1 MTATVALAGAA
12 GGVGTTRLTVE
23 CGATLARAGYDVAV
37 LDAAYATQ
45 GLAAYA
51 DGRLGTDI
59 TEVVTED
66 RELEAALA
74 EYPAEAAGRLALA
87 PARAPFERLARAKT
101 AGAAERFED
110 RMAAAAL
117 SHDLGLVDTPPV
129 AANQAV
135 AAVTAADRVAVVTAD
150 SRRGADALARTR
162 GRLQDV
168 GTAADA
174 VLVNRAGEP
183 AVVTEADAAV
193 PATDRRRPADAPAC
207 LSPDETFAPAVAA
220 ATEAAAGV
228 SLDLEFPSG
237 GRLDGLFDG

>member
-1 MTATVALAGAA
+1 MTATVALTGAA

-23 CGATLARAGYDVAV
+23 CAGTLARAGYDVAV

-45 GLAAYA
+45 GLAAYV
-51 DGRLGTDI
+51 DGQLGTDI

-66 RELEAALA
+66 RELAAALVDH
-74 EYPAEAAGRLALA
+74 PADTAGRLALA

-101 AGAAERFED
+101 AGAVERFEE

-117 SHDLGLVDTPPV
+117 SHDLVLVDTPPV

-135 AAVTAADRVAVVTAD
+135 AAVTAADRVAVVTTD
-150 SRRGADALARTR
+150 SERGADALARTR

-168 GTAADA
+168 GTAADT
-174 VLVNRAGEP
+174 VLVNRSGAP

-193 PATDRRRPADAPAC
+193 PAAERNRTADPPVC
-207 LSPDETFAPAVAA
+207 LAPDETFAPAVAA
-220 ATEAAAGV
+220 AAERAADV
-228 SLDLEFPSG
+228 SLALEFPSG

>member
-1 MTATVALAGAA
+1 MTATVALTGAA

-23 CGATLARAGYDVAV
+23 CAGTLARAGYDVAV

-45 GLAAYA
+45 GLAAYV
-51 DGRLGTDI
+51 DGQLGTDI

-66 RELEAALA
+66 RELAAALV
-74 EYPAEAAGRLALA
+74 EHPADVAGRLALA

-101 AGAAERFED
+101 AGAVERFDE

-117 SHDLGLVDTPPV
+117 SHDLVLVDTPPV

-135 AAVTAADRVAVVTAD
+135 AAVTAADRVAVVTTD
-150 SRRGADALARTR
+150 SERGADALARTR

-168 GTAADA
+168 GTAADT
-174 VLVNRAGEP
+174 VLVNRSGAP

-193 PATDRRRPADAPAC
+193 PAAERNRTADPPVC
-207 LSPDETFAPAVAA
+207 LAPDETFAPAVAA
-220 ATEAAAGV
+220 AADV
-228 SLDLEFPSG
+228 SLALEFPSG

>member
-1 MTATVALAGAA
+1 MTATVALTGAA

-23 CGATLARAGYDVAV
+23 CGATLARAGHDIAV

-45 GLAAYA
+45 GLAAYV
-51 DGRLGTDI
+51 DGGVGTDL
-59 TEVVTED
+59 TGVVTDD
-66 RELEAALA
+66 RELEAALV
-74 EYPAEAAGRLALA
+74 EHPADTAGRLALA

-117 SHDLGLVDTPPV
+117 SHDVVLVDTPPV

-135 AAVTAADRVAVVTAD
+135 AAATAADRVAVVTVD
-150 SRRGADALARTR
+150 STRGTDALARTR

-174 VLVNRAGEP
+174 VLVNRTPEP
-183 AVVTEADAAV
+183 EVVTEADAAV
-193 PATDRRRPADAPAC
+193 PPSPVRRAADCPAVLQPDDA
-207 LSPDETFAPAVAA
+207 FAPAVAT
-220 ATEAAAGV
+220 ATERAVGV
-228 SLDLEFPSG
+228 SLDLEFPDG
-237 GRLDGLFDG
+237 GRLDVLFDG

>member
-23 CGATLARAGYDVAV
+23 CGATLTRAGYDVAV

-45 GLAAYA
+45 GLAAYVE
-51 DGRLGTDI
+51 GRLETDI
-59 TEVVTED
+59 TEVVTDD
-66 RELEAALA
+66 RDLGEALVTH
-74 EYPAEAAGRLALA
+74 PADTPGTLALA
-87 PARAPFERLARAKT
+87 PARAPFEGLARAKT
-101 AGAAERFED
+101 AGAAERFEE

-117 SHDLGLVDTPPV
+117 SHDVVLVDTPPL

-135 AAVTAADRVAVVTAD
+135 AAATAADRVAVVTAD

-174 VLVNRAGEP
+174 VLVNRAVEP
-183 AVVTEADAAV
+183 EVVTDADAAV
-193 PATDRRRPADAPAC
+193 PASAVGRAADCPAVLP
-207 LSPDETFAPAVAA
+207 PDDSFAPAVAA
-220 ATEAAAGV
+220 ATERAVGV
-228 SLDLEFPSG
+228 SLELEFPEG
-237 GRLDGLFDG
+237 GRLDGLLDG